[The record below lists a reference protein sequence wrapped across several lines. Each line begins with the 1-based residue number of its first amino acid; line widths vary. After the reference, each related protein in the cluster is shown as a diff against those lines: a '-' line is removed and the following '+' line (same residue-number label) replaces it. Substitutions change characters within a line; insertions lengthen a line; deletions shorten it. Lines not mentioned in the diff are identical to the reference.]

1 MHGGFLKSGY
11 PQSSSILIRL
21 FRSKHFEKPSS
32 ELGVPLHFKNIPSSH
47 GNHHN
52 WLVVF
57 RPTPLKNHGVK
68 VSWDDFPFPTEWK
81 NVPNH
86 QPATIC
92 PLKPMGVQPCAT
104 TRSFPHLHQLIG
116 FEGSRRKDTP
126 VPTTAL
132 CQEPRT
138 SSVVQM
144 VMIFNGDLIN
154 HYRMGPP
161 R

>member
-1 MHGGFLKSGY
+1 MLVDHVSIEANDIQLFFGDPVKSPSTSQHIISHY
-11 PQSSSILIRL
+11 IPIL
-21 FRSKHFEKPSS
+21 S
-32 ELGVPLHFKNIPSSH
+32 
-47 GNHHN
+47 
-52 WLVVF
+52 WLVVS
-57 RPTPLKNHGVK
+57 TPLKNMSSSVGMMT
-68 VSWDDFPFPTEWK
+68 FPTEWK

-86 QPATIC
+86 QPATIF